1 MQPTHQKYSIF
12 QKSSLFSCIFQK
24 KTLILH
30 PILETS
36 NQNHNKMKRFLTFLL
51 AVIFAPVLTMNLMA
65 AKTEKQWNFE
75 LNDEGECIIEHV
87 FTTSKA
93 DGEAAMKA
101 FKKAMN
107 KQTFESRSVISEEP
121 GQSIHYALTKNT
133 KSRYNPFA
141 GNFREAMKFKM
152 DVTYRDGK
160 IYVKLYDLSLEN
172 EYEGYGKNVRS
183 ETFSGKLAEYE
194 EAEAD
199 IKAGAKGK
207 AKKDA
212 QDTMDNISD
221 SFNECQLELNKL
233 FDAIQKSLE

>member
-1 MQPTHQKYSIF
+1 
-12 QKSSLFSCIFQK
+12 
-24 KTLILH
+24 
-30 PILETS
+30 
-36 NQNHNKMKRFLTFLL
+36 MKRFFTFLL
-51 AVIFAPVLTMNLMA
+51 AAILAPALTMNVMA
-65 AKTEKQWNFE
+65 GKTEKQWNFE
-75 LNDEGECIIEHV
+75 LNDEGECIILHT
-87 FTTSKA
+87 FTTSQT

-107 KQTFESRSVISEEP
+107 KQTFENRSVVSEEP
-121 GQSIHYALTKNT
+121 GQSIQYALSKNT

-160 IYVKLYDLSLEN
+160 IFVKLYDLTLEN
-172 EYEGYGKNVRS
+172 EYEGYGKNIRS
-183 ETFSGKLAEYE
+183 DTFSGKIAEYE
-194 EAEAD
+194 EAEET

-207 AKKDA
+207 EKKDA

-233 FDAIQKSLE
+233 FDAIQKSLQ

>member
-1 MQPTHQKYSIF
+1 
-12 QKSSLFSCIFQK
+12 
-24 KTLILH
+24 
-30 PILETS
+30 
-36 NQNHNKMKRFLTFLL
+36 MKRFLTFLL
-51 AVIFAPVLTMNLMA
+51 AAILAPVLTMNAMA
-65 AKTEKQWNFE
+65 AKVEKHWDFE
-75 LNDEGECIIEHV
+75 LNDKGECVIERT
-87 FTTSKA
+87 FSTAKT
-93 DGEAAMKA
+93 DGEAVMKA

-107 KQTFESRSVISEEP
+107 KQTFESRSVVSEEP
-121 GQSIHYALTKNT
+121 EQSVQYALTKNT

-160 IYVKLYDLSLEN
+160 IYIKLYDLTLEN

-183 ETFSGKLAEYE
+183 ETFSGKIAEYE

-233 FDAIQKSLE
+233 FDAIQKRLQ

>member
-1 MQPTHQKYSIF
+1 M
-12 QKSSLFSCIFQK
+12 
-24 KTLILH
+24 H

-183 ETFSGKLAEYE
+183 ETFSGKIAEYE
-194 EAEAD
+194 GTMMNPYVAASRGYVDDVIIPAD
-199 IKAGAKGK
+199 TRKKLIKAFKALEGK
-207 AKKDA
+207 QQEAPFKKHG
-212 QDTMDNISD
+212 NIP
-221 SFNECQLELNKL
+221 L
-233 FDAIQKSLE
+233 